1 MKVFSYHTKMRLRK
15 VLQVL
20 GILVLTGLVIW
31 ICWLVWLQRYVV
43 YTREGVTFNFGRS
56 TLDLDGKETGPQAA
70 GETAPGEI
78 LFQAAPQEAQNLARL
93 SGVYVDGKQLEA
105 GLDQVSQKLSALE
118 SGTAVLLDV
127 KSKSGQFY
135 YTSRIQG
142 APQSEALDCAA
153 MDKLIQTLK
162 EQGCYL
168 IARLPAFRDSAF
180 AEAKP
185 GSGLTVSSGALWTD
199 EAQCHWLDP
208 ANQAVTAN
216 LIQICRELQE
226 RGFDEVVRQT
236 SAFRTVA
243 PSPTPLPPLRMR
255 SYGRPPGSWLPA
267 PVRASRSPSPILG
280 ISPFPPVKP
289 GCTWR
294 TLPRSRPPAL
304 RKHALCP
311 TAAPR
316 WCSSPP
322 ARTPASMH
330 TACCALWNDQPL
342 LFRKHP
348 SHPETSQPIALSRL
362 RIFSS
367 QKNEPPPRSILP
379 PSHVIKSERKT
390 HHGTEVQPAG
400 GLGGLCPPL

>member
-43 YTREGVTFNFGRS
+43 YTREGVTFDFGRS

-78 LFQAAPQEAQNLARL
+78 LFQAAPQ
-93 SGVYVDGKQLEA
+93 D
-105 GLDQVSQKLSALE
+105 
-118 SGTAVLLDV
+118 
-127 KSKSGQFY
+127 
-135 YTSRIQG
+135 
-142 APQSEALDCAA
+142 EALDCAA

-216 LIQICRELQE
+216 QIQICRELQE
-226 RGFDEVVRQT
+226 RGFDEVVWTDFRIPDSGSIAYTAAASKDEILRQAARQLASCASQSFT
-236 SAFRTVA
+236 VSCSDSGDFPRPTGQTRLYLENIAPEQAAGTAEACAVSDSSAQVVFLT
-243 PSPTPLPPLRMR
+243 
-255 SYGRPPGSWLPA
+255 
-267 PVRASRSPSPILG
+267 ASRD
-280 ISPFPPVKP
+280 
-289 GCTWR
+289 
-294 TLPRSRPPAL
+294 PRFDAYSVLRPL
-304 RKHALCP
+304 
-311 TAAPR
+311 
-316 WCSSPP
+316 
-322 ARTPASMH
+322 
-330 TACCALWNDQPL
+330 
-342 LFRKHP
+342 
-348 SHPETSQPIALSRL
+348 E
-362 RIFSS
+362 
-367 QKNEPPPRSILP
+367 
-379 PSHVIKSERKT
+379 
-390 HHGTEVQPAG
+390 
-400 GLGGLCPPL
+400 

>member
-20 GILVLTGLVIW
+20 GILALTGLVIW

-43 YTREGVTFNFGRS
+43 YTREGVTFDFGRS

-226 RGFDEVVRQT
+226 RGFDEVVWT
-236 SAFRTVA
+236 DFRI
-243 PSPTPLPPLRMR
+243 PDS
-255 SYGRPPGSWLPA
+255 GSI
-267 PVRASRSPSPILG
+267 V
-280 ISPFPPVKP
+280 F
-289 GCTWR
+289 
-294 TLPRSRPPAL
+294 
-304 RKHALCP
+304 
-311 TAAPR
+311 TAA
-316 WCSSPP
+316 
-322 ARTPASMH
+322 ASCIAPDGAEM
-330 TACCALWNDQPL
+330 
-342 LFRKHP
+342 LFNKAP
-348 SHPETSQPIALSRL
+348 TMLFMAGG
-362 RIFSS
+362 IFAWFSEREDHL
-367 QKNEPPPRSILP
+367 KMPGMAVRVIGKYGFSILLIHWYILHYVTEERLGLFA
-379 PSHVIKSERKT
+379 SSFGVIG
-390 HHGTEVQPAG
+390 GTALAMAVTLILSLLAALVFDNTVVIAVEYVCEAA
-400 GLGGLCPPL
+400 LKWLEKIWKRLTRRSAS